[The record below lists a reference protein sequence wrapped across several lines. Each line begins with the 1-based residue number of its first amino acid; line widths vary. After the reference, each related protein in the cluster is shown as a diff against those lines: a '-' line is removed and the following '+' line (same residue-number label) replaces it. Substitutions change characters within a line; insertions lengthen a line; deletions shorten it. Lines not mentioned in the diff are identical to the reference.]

1 MPRADDSSSGCPR
14 ADDHLA
20 AAARYF
26 ARMTDG
32 LNLRLLDVLGARADA
47 LVAELDADACSISCV
62 IGDVLILVAER
73 VHDGSTLQQGQG
85 YLVPDYPQTA
95 QVLETQEPRTLTL
108 DDADVDAG
116 EADILRSLG
125 FGSLLM
131 APLEI
136 NGAAWGLVE
145 VYRRDR
151 RPFTSANVKRA
162 VELSRIT

>member
-1 MPRADDSSSGCPR
+1 MPQADGSSSGCPPADER
-14 ADDHLA
+14 APQ
-20 AAARYF
+20 AARYF
-26 ARMTDG
+26 PRMTEG
-32 LNLRLLDVLGARADA
+32 LNLRLLDVLAATADA
-47 LVAELDADACSISCV
+47 LVAELAADACSISRV

-95 QVLETQEPRTLTL
+95 QVLETREPRTLTL

-116 EADILRSLG
+116 EAEILRSLG

-131 APLEI
+131 APLDI
-136 NGAAWGLVE
+136 NGTAWGLVE

-151 RPFTSANVKRA
+151 RPFTSAEVIRA
-162 VELSRIT
+162 IELSRIT